1 VSSRGRPPSPRMLHG
16 DQEPVQR
23 ILVEAEE
30 LLGMQLLTQHNIAVM
45 NRLMREVQVA
55 ISEGRLDELRKRW
68 VAD

>member
-1 VSSRGRPPSPRMLHG
+1 MLHG